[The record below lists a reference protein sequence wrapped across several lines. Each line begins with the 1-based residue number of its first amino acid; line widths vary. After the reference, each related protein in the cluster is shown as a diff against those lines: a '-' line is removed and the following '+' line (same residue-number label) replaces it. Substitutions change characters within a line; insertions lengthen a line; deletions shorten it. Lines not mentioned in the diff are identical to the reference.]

1 MYILPPVDPN
11 MDSIIARGLRLD
23 AQEKAARAAAAE
35 VNPSSPGMWAN
46 GHQAGFNPYIFGFAD
61 SGATT
66 GNTRSTLPVPLAPTF
81 PVYTGPTTPPG
92 DPNFGTLEQTA
103 GGGPLS
109 LTTTLMQILAGSP
122 PPSLASQYTPPPGAT
137 ANPLPPPSYF
147 GGGSEL
153 TPIVRIDPPVYGG
166 SGQSST
172 SDPIT
177 GAVGSTY
184 VLPPAPSFT
193 VSAIQSVADTAGAAP
208 AGSGAVDTGL
218 LGALL
223 GAIGGG
229 SSVGSSSDPGSGV
242 ATSSPIAM
250 PSPQVLPASPAQNT
264 VKSSTLSPV
273 LVIGLVVIG
282 LVAFWYFA
290 LRKRTNPHAI
300 GPAA

>member
-11 MDSIIARGLRLD
+11 MDSIIARSLRLD
-23 AQEKAARAAAAE
+23 AQEKAARADAAQ
-35 VNPSSPGMWAN
+35 VDPSSPGLWAN
-46 GHQAGFNPYIFGFAD
+46 GHAAGFNPFFFGV
-61 SGATT
+61 
-66 GNTRSTLPVPLAPTF
+66 GNTRSTLPLPVTPTY
-81 PVYTGPTTPPG
+81 PVYNGPTTVPG
-92 DPNFGTLEQTA
+92 DPNFGTLEQT
-103 GGGPLS
+103 GGTS
-109 LTTTLMQILAGSP
+109 ASQTVAP
-122 PPSLASQYTPPPGAT
+122 PPYNPWGESL
-137 ANPLPPPSYF
+137 PLPVMPADRGYPPA
-147 GGGSEL
+147 
-153 TPIVRIDPPVYGG
+153 PVYGG

-177 GAVGSTY
+177 GAVGSPY

-242 ATSSPIAM
+242 ATSSPIVM
-250 PSPQVLPASPAQNT
+250 PSRQVLPAVPAQNT
-264 VKSSTLSPV
+264 VKSSTLSPA